1 VRLTPISDGFVTS
14 SFDTITIKT
23 RVEHCIV
30 GVYADER
37 TSPQPIDVS
46 VTVYADLRSAA
57 RQSRLDLT
65 VDYACLI
72 GDLRFILGHGRFF
85 LLETAGEAICRFLL
99 RPNGKRPIAGVRV
112 ELSKPLAAT
121 AESSATVVLQRVPA
135 DFVYTHE
142 NSSFGEVLVI
152 STHRE
157 CGIYELKVFPGR
169 TITTHVHEV
178 MHESEMALTDGL
190 LLQGKPIAPGQAIRW
205 PLNFPHRYDNPT
217 DSVQSILC
225 IDRPKFIP
233 ADEIQS
239 PVTTL
244 EMPPADCMSFYYPE
258 EPMAV
263 P

>member
-1 VRLTPISDGFVTS
+1 VAA

-30 GVYADER
+30 GVYVGER
-37 TSPQPIDVS
+37 DAPQPIDVS
-46 VTVYADLRSAA
+46 VTVYADLRNAA

-72 GDLRFILGHGRFF
+72 GDLRFLLGHGRFF

-99 RPNGKRPIAGVRV
+99 RPNGKRQIGGVRV

-121 AESSATVVLQRVPA
+121 AESSASVVLQRTPD

-142 NSSFGEVLVI
+142 NSAFGEVLVI

-157 CGIYELKVFPGR
+157 CGVYELKVFPGR
-169 TITTHVHEV
+169 SITTHVHEV
-178 MHESEMALTDGL
+178 MHESEMALTAGL
-190 LLQGKPIAPGQAIRW
+190 LLQGQPIEPGQAIRW
-205 PLNFPHRYDNPT
+205 PLNYPHRYDNPT
-217 DSVQSILC
+217 EVVQSILC

-233 ADEIQS
+233 ADEVPS
-239 PVTTL
+239 KATNLT
-244 EMPPADCMSFYYPE
+244 MPPADCMNFYYPK